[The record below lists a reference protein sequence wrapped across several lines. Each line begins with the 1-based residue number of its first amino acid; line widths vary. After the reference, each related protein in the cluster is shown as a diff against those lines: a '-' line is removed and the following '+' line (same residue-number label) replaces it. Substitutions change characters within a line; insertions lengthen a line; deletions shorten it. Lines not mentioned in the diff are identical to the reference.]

1 MKRLIKFKLVDN
13 NYILEENSEIIFTI
27 NSMDLKFISI
37 NFYKGLY
44 ENKYPIVSLE
54 YDIED
59 DIHKKGKYI
68 FNWLTDIIDS
78 INKEFPDELDK
89 CNSDEDEIHTEI
101 KTIKLFDYAACA
113 GDGFHLDETSS
124 YTLIETNILDA
135 DYAVKISGQSM
146 EPTIEDGDVILVKSA
161 EELENKSIG
170 LFVVNG
176 NVMCK
181 RLIKRVKGTFLV
193 PDNTSGEYEEINLKK
208 VDSYKLLGKVL
219 VYWKY

>member
-13 NYILEENSEIIFTI
+13 DYVLEENNEIIFTI

-44 ENKYPIVSLE
+44 ENKYPIISLE

-59 DIHKKGKYI
+59 DIHKKGNYI
-68 FNWLTDIIDS
+68 FSWLNDIIDS
-78 INKEFPDELDK
+78 INKEFPVELNE
-89 CNSDEDEIHTEI
+89 CNTNEDEIH
-101 KTIKLFDYAACA
+101 KTVKLFDYAACA
-113 GDGFHLDETSS
+113 GDGFYLDENSS
-124 YTLIETNILDA
+124 YTLIETTLLEA

-146 EPTIEDGDVILVKSA
+146 EPTINDGTVVFVKNT
-161 EELENKSIG
+161 EEFENNSIG

-181 RLIKRVKGTFLV
+181 RLIKRGKGTFLV

-219 VYWKY
+219 GY

>member
-13 NYILEENSEIIFTI
+13 NYVLEENSEIIFTI
-27 NSMDLKFISI
+27 NSVDLKFISI

-68 FNWLTDIIDS
+68 FYWLKDIIDS

-101 KTIKLFDYAACA
+101 KIVKLFDYAACA
-113 GDGFHLDETSS
+113 GDGFYLDEDSS
-124 YTLIETNILDA
+124 YTQIETTILDA
-135 DYAVKISGQSM
+135 EYAVKISGQSM
-146 EPTIEDGDVILVKSA
+146 EPTIKDGTVIFVKPT
-161 EELENKSIG
+161 EELEAKSIG
-170 LFVVNG
+170 LFIVDG

-181 RLIKRVKGTFLV
+181 RLIKRGKGTFLV

-219 VYWKY
+219 GY

>member
-1 MKRLIKFKLVDN
+1 MKRLIRFKLVDN
-13 NYILEENSEIIFTI
+13 NYVLEENSETIFTI

-37 NFYKGLY
+37 DFYKGLY
-44 ENKYPIVSLE
+44 ENKYPIISLE

-68 FNWLTDIIDS
+68 FSWLTDIIDL
-78 INKEFPDELDK
+78 INEEFPDELAK
-89 CNSDEDEIHTEI
+89 CNADDEEIHTEI

-113 GDGFHLDETSS
+113 GDGFYLDEDSS
-124 YTLIETNILDA
+124 YTLIETNILEA
-135 DYAVKISGQSM
+135 EYAVKISGQSM
-146 EPTIEDGDVILVKSA
+146 EPTIEDGAVIFVKPT

-181 RLIKRVKGTFLV
+181 RLIKRGKGTFLV

-219 VYWKY
+219 VQ

>member
-1 MKRLIKFKLVDN
+1 M
-13 NYILEENSEIIFTI
+13 
-27 NSMDLKFISI
+27 
-37 NFYKGLY
+37 
-44 ENKYPIVSLE
+44 
-54 YDIED
+54 
-59 DIHKKGKYI
+59 
-68 FNWLTDIIDS
+68 
-78 INKEFPDELDK
+78 
-89 CNSDEDEIHTEI
+89 
-101 KTIKLFDYAACA
+101 
-113 GDGFHLDETSS
+113 DETSS

-181 RLIKRVKGTFLV
+181 RLIKRGKGTFLV
-193 PDNTSGEYEEINLKK
+193 PDNTSGKYEEINLKK

>member
-1 MKRLIKFKLVDN
+1 MKRLIRFKLVDN
-13 NYILEENSEIIFTI
+13 NYVLEENSETIFTI

-37 NFYKGLY
+37 DFYKGLY
-44 ENKYPIVSLE
+44 ENKYPIISLE

-68 FNWLTDIIDS
+68 FSWLTDIIDS
-78 INKEFPDELDK
+78 INEEFPDELAK
-89 CNSDEDEIHTEI
+89 CNADDEEIHTEI

-113 GDGFHLDETSS
+113 GDGFYLDEDSS
-124 YTLIETNILDA
+124 YTLIETNILEA
-135 DYAVKISGQSM
+135 EYAVKISGQSM
-146 EPTIEDGDVILVKSA
+146 EPTIEDGAVIFVKPT

-181 RLIKRVKGTFLV
+181 RLIKRGKGTFLV

-219 VYWKY
+219 VQ